1 MAIEVEVSRYL
12 SYHVASLQD
21 RAVPFS
27 HQASVA
33 KVYGTELLLRVYN
46 VGLKVMGLYGQLSKN
61 SKDAPFNGRYAF
73 EYLNAWG
80 GMFGAGT
87 SEIQRTIIA
96 TRGLGLP
103 RD

>member
-1 MAIEVEVSRYL
+1 MAIQVEVGRYL
-12 SYHVASLQD
+12 CYQVASLQ
-21 RAVPFS
+21 AHEKPFS

-33 KVYGTELLLRVYN
+33 KVYGTELSLQVHN
-46 VGLKVMGLYGQLSKN
+46 VGIRVLGLYGQLRRDS
-61 SKDAPFNGRYAF
+61 AHARLRGRFAF
-73 EYLNAWG
+73 EYLYSWG
-80 GMFGAGT
+80 NMFGAGT